1 MKRITDGQF
10 YVFTFKEGLLSSI
23 AHDLRLSLP
32 QFEISFNGADVDATF
47 NLKSLVVDGAMSNQQ
62 LDVTALS
69 AGDLTKIKKT
79 IDREV
84 LKTSQF
90 STARLSARLS
100 AEGLVGTLHL
110 HGRSHAIAGKL
121 ETTNGIAFGAV
132 EIAPSNWGIK
142 PYQALFGALKLQDR
156 VLIEFEVEL
165 PV

>member
-1 MKRITDGQF
+1 MKRITNGQF

-47 NLKSLVVDGAMSNQQ
+47 NLKSLVVEGAVANREI
-62 LDVTALS
+62 DTAALS
-69 AGDLTKIKKT
+69 AADLKKIKRT

-90 STARLSARLS
+90 SSARLSARLNAQS
-100 AEGLVGTLHL
+100 LTGTLHL
-110 HGRSHAIAGKL
+110 HGRSHSIAGKL
-121 ETTNGIAFGAV
+121 ETANGIAFGAV
-132 EIAPSNWGIK
+132 EIVPSNWGIK
-142 PYQALFGALKLQDR
+142 PYAALFGALKLQDR